1 MATDILGR
9 TSLSLEREVTELLL
23 KIGIPAHIKGFR
35 ILRRAILMTI
45 EDSRVIESITN
56 ILYPDLAD
64 EFHSTPANIERAM
77 RYAIEQ
83 AWQRGDMSVI
93 SSYFGWKKPANAEF
107 IATIADR
114 VRLQI
119 DTDKAN

>member
-1 MATDILGR
+1 MMTDILGR
-9 TSLSLEREVTELLL
+9 SSLGLEREVTELLL
-23 KIGIPAHIKGFR
+23 KIGVPAHIKGFR
-35 ILRRAILMTI
+35 ILRRAILITI
-45 EDSRVIESITN
+45 DDSQAIESITN

-64 EFHSTPANIERAM
+64 EFNSTPANIERAM
-77 RYAIEQ
+77 RYAIES

-107 IATIADR
+107 IATIADK

-119 DTDKAN
+119 DIEQSK